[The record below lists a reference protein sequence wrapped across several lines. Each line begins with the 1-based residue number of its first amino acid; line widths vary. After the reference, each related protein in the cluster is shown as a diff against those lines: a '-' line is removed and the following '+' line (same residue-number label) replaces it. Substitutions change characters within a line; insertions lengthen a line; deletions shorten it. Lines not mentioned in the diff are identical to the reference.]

1 MWYASAL
8 NLWLKYRSKTVDLV
22 RLKRTC
28 TVNDKRAKRDPSRK
42 GGGDL
47 LKGCGS
53 SPTPIVLRRRGYRDP
68 KEAKTLRPLP
78 ILLGLGAAGSFAA
91 AIIPGSNGEV
101 RPARGRACGC
111 GVVRLDGRVASPY
124 L

>member
-1 MWYASAL
+1 MWYASVL

-28 TVNDKRAKRDPSRK
+28 TVNDGRARRDPSRK

-53 SPTPIVLRRRGYRDP
+53 SLKPIVLRCRGHRDP
-68 KEAKTLRPLP
+68 KEVKRLRPLP
-78 ILLGLGAAGSFAA
+78 VLLGLGAAGSFAA
-91 AIIPGSNGEV
+91 AIVPGSNG
-101 RPARGRACGC
+101 ARCIRR
-111 GVVRLDGRVASPY
+111 GVALAAVALY
-124 L
+124 AWMVV